1 MRTLILKELKSY
13 FFSPIVHII
22 IGFYLL
28 INSFILLFFDTNY
41 NIIKSNFIDINSF
54 FELSPW
60 ILLIIIPSICMRT
73 FSEEI
78 SNGTIEILITKPISL
93 TKILLG
99 KYLSIQFLIIFCF
112 LLCTPYFLIANNLIN
127 SDSNIDLGV
136 IFFAF
141 ISLILLSS
149 VFILISICVSL
160 RFKTQF
166 SIFLVSFLICF
177 IDYYLINLI
186 SEYSNNSSLYSFINN
201 IGIQIHYHR
210 LSIGIINLNGI
221 TYFVLNLFLFF
232 FIGLKSMK
240 NIK

>member
-1 MRTLILKELKSY
+1 MRTLIIKELKSY
-13 FFSPIVHII
+13 FFSPVGHIL

-28 INSFILLFFDTNY
+28 INSLILIFFETNY
-41 NIIKSNFIDINSF
+41 NIIKSNFIDVNSF

-60 ILLIIIPSICMRT
+60 ILLIIIPSICMRV

-78 SNGTIEILITKPISL
+78 SNGTIEVLITKPISL

-99 KYLSIQFLIIFCF
+99 KYLSIQFVIVFCF
-112 LLCTPYFLIANNLIN
+112 MLCTPYLLMANNLIN

-210 LSIGIINLNGI
+210 LSIGIINLNDI
-221 TYFVLNLFLFF
+221 AYFILNLFLFF
-232 FIGLKSMK
+232 LIGLKSMK
-240 NIK
+240 KIK

>member
-1 MRTLILKELKSY
+1 MKTLIIKEIKSY
-13 FFSPIVHII
+13 FFSPIIYVL

-28 INSFILLFFDTNY
+28 INSLILLFFETNY
-41 NIIKSNFIDINSF
+41 NLIQSNFIDINSF
-54 FELSPW
+54 FELAPW
-60 ILLIIIPSICMRT
+60 ILLIIIPSICTRT

-99 KYLSIQFLIIFCF
+99 KYLSIQFVIFFCF
-112 LLCTPYFLIANNLIN
+112 LLCSPYFLIVNNLIN
-127 SDSNIDLGV
+127 SDSNIDIGV
-136 IFFAF
+136 IFFGF

-149 VFILISICVSL
+149 IFILICICISL

-210 LSIGIINLNGI
+210 LSIGIINLNDI
-221 TYFVLNLFLFF
+221 SYFALNFFLFF
-232 FIGLKSMK
+232 LIGLKSMK
-240 NIK
+240 SIK